1 MILFVK
7 LYATLRQNRK
17 ESYEMDLKSGSTVRD
32 ILREL
37 DISEKDVGVIMVNSR
52 SGTFDQ
58 TLEPQDRLTLIPPID
73 GG

>member
-1 MILFVK
+1 MTLFVK
-7 LYATLRQNRK
+7 LYATLQQNRK
-17 ESYEMDLKSGSTVRD
+17 DSYEMDLKPGSTVRD

-37 DISEKDVGVIMVNSR
+37 DISEDDVGVIMINSR

-58 TLEPQDRLTLIPPID
+58 GLGPDDQVTLIPPID

>member
-1 MILFVK
+1 MTLFVK
-7 LYATLRQNRK
+7 LYATLQQNRK
-17 ESYEMDLKSGSTVRD
+17 DSYEMDLKPGSTVRD

-37 DISEKDVGVIMVNSR
+37 DISEDDVGVLMINSR

-58 TLEPQDRLTLIPPID
+58 GLGPDDRVTLIPPID

>member
-1 MILFVK
+1 MTLFVK
-7 LYATLRQNRK
+7 LYATLQQNRQD
-17 ESYEMDLKSGSTVRD
+17 SYEMDLKPGSTVRD

-37 DISEKDVGVIMVNSR
+37 DISEDDVGVVMINSR

-58 TLEPQDRLTLIPPID
+58 GLGPDDRVTLIPPID

>member
-1 MILFVK
+1 
-7 LYATLRQNRK
+7 
-17 ESYEMDLKSGSTVRD
+17 MDLKPGSTVRD

-37 DISEKDVGVIMVNSR
+37 DISEDDVGVIMINAR

-58 TLEPQDRLTLIPPID
+58 GLGPDDRVTLIPPID

>member
-1 MILFVK
+1 MTLFVK

-17 ESYEMDLKSGSTVRD
+17 DSYEMDLKPGSTVRD

-37 DISEKDVGVIMVNSR
+37 DISEDDVGVIMINSR

-58 TLEPQDRLTLIPPID
+58 GLGPDDQVTLIPPID